1 MSISREAFV
10 FTAEEERVITTG
22 ICWWLVPD
30 NVRGCT
36 LLLEG
41 ETEHCLKLGPYDTG
55 ILGFS
60 GRHIQVKS
68 GSAAVLAADFIS
80 LAKLQA
86 FIDVA
91 LNAPERSRGSDWYGF
106 TSLRYR
112 KTLSPRLFESWLIT
126 QNVRRCEESARIIAL
141 LCNTEWYWIVRFL
154 LEAGQD
160 DMSLKEMG
168 AKYGLSVSHFR
179 RLSKTALGNS
189 TKEEMC
195 HWRLARAL
203 LDLME
208 NGGSITDIALKHGYA
223 SLSHFSNDV
232 KTVLGLP
239 PRDIRNSLNF
249 L

>member
-1 MSISREAFV
+1 MSGSREAFV
-10 FTAEEERVITTG
+10 FSAREGRVITTG

-30 NVRGCT
+30 NARGCIIS
-36 LLLEG
+36 LQG
-41 ETEHCLKLGPYDTG
+41 EVEYDLKLGPYDTG

-80 LAKLQA
+80 LSKLQA

-91 LNAPERSRGSDWYGF
+91 LNVAERNRGNDWYGF

-126 QNVRRCEESARIIAL
+126 QNVRRCEASDRIISL
-141 LCNTEWYWIVRFL
+141 LRNTEWYWIVRFL
-154 LEAGQD
+154 LEAEQGE
-160 DMSLKEMG
+160 MSLKELG

-179 RLSKTALGNS
+179 RLSKAALGNS

-208 NGGSITDIALKHGYA
+208 NGGSITDVALKHGYS
-223 SLSHFSNDV
+223 SLSHFSNEV

-239 PRDIRNSLNF
+239 PRDIRNSLN
-249 L
+249 LL